1 MKRTSTA
8 ILFVLI
14 SMAAYASGNQPMD
27 DLKGP
32 IDQVVDI
39 LKDPQY
45 QAADQKARQ
54 RDKMWTIIQAVF
66 DFQEISRRTLANN
79 WKLLS
84 PDQQKEF
91 VDVFSEFLGNTYLD
105 KIQGE
110 YKNEKVLY
118 LGQDMLTESKA
129 LIKTKILRENNVDIP
144 VDYSM
149 LRLDQGWKIYDVN
162 IEGVSLVQ
170 NYRSQFNQILMKE
183 IPAQLIDRLKKK
195 REEQKK
201 N

>member
-1 MKRTSTA
+1 MKKTLTF
-8 ILFVLI
+8 ILFFLI
-14 SMAAYASGNQPMD
+14 GTAAFASGIQPMD
-27 DLKGP
+27 ALKGP
-32 IDQVVDI
+32 IDRVIGV

-45 QAADQKARQ
+45 QAADQKSRQ
-54 RDKMWTIIQAVF
+54 RDKMWEIVQGVF

-84 PDQQKEF
+84 PGQQKEF

-118 LGQDMLTESKA
+118 LGQDTLSETKV
-129 LIKTKILRENNVDIP
+129 LIRTKILRENNVEVP

-149 LRLDQGWKIYDVN
+149 LLRDQGWKIYDVN

-170 NYRSQFNQILMKE
+170 NYRSQFSQILMKE
-183 IPAQLIDRLKKK
+183 TPAQLIERLKKK

-201 N
+201 I

>member
-1 MKRTSTA
+1 MKKTLTI

-14 SMAAYASGNQPMD
+14 SMAASASGNQPMD
-27 DLKGP
+27 ELKGP
-32 IDQVVDI
+32 IDQVIGI
-39 LKDPQY
+39 LKDPLY
-45 QAADQKARQ
+45 QAADQKTRQ
-54 RDKMWTIIQAVF
+54 RDKMWEIIQTVF
-66 DFQEISRRTLANN
+66 DFQEISKRTLANN

-91 VDVFSEFLGNTYLD
+91 STVFSEFLGNTYLD

-149 LRLDQGWKIYDVN
+149 LLQDQRWKIYDVN

-170 NYRSQFNQILMKE
+170 NYRSQFKQILMKE
-183 IPAQLIDRLKKK
+183 TPAQLIDRLKKK